1 MLLRLVNKTR
11 RYVYLLYGSI
21 AINLIACTLVFFIC
35 LFQCKPI
42 AYSWRQVI
50 PTEKGTC
57 ISPDTIVT
65 IGYVLSVVSIV
76 LDFFYAVLPG
86 FVFWGLQMKRA
97 EKVVLIIL
105 MSLGI
110 L

>member
-1 MLLRLVNKTR
+1 MLLRLVNQKR
-11 RYVYLLYGSI
+11 RNVYLLYASI
-21 AINLIACTLVFFIC
+21 GINLIACTLVFFIC

-42 AYSWRQVI
+42 SYSWRQII

-57 ISPDTIVT
+57 VSQDMTVNL
-65 IGYVLSVVSIV
+65 GYVLSVISAV
-76 LDFFYAVLPG
+76 LDFFYAILPG
-86 FVFWGLQMKRA
+86 FIFWGLQMKRS
-97 EKVVLIIL
+97 ENIVLMIL